1 MIKNRIEI
9 CGGIA
14 TGKTSLANILEK
26 NGFGLGVYE
35 EFSKNPFWKEFYKNQ
50 GKYIFETEITF
61 TLQHYHDIKK
71 QIINN
76 DLLICD
82 YSLVL
87 DYAYANIGLKDKKLE
102 IYKNILNEI
111 YVDISIPKLIIY
123 LKCSSQEELARIKLR
138 GREVEKEISIDFLE
152 SLNNSINNSIEQRK
166 EKILIIDSE
175 KYNFV
180 TNEKDKEII
189 LSLIKGYLK

>member
-1 MIKNRIEI
+1 M
-9 CGGIA
+9 
-14 TGKTSLANILEK
+14 
-26 NGFGLGVYE
+26 
-35 EFSKNPFWKEFYKNQ
+35 
-50 GKYIFETEITF
+50 
-61 TLQHYHDIKK
+61 
-71 QIINN
+71 
-76 DLLICD
+76 
-82 YSLVL
+82 
-87 DYAYANIGLKDKKLE
+87 
-102 IYKNILNEI
+102 
-111 YVDISIPKLIIY
+111 IIY